1 MDDWTEATTF
11 GGLLKEYRHAIGWTQ
26 AELARRS
33 GLSVRGIQH
42 LESGE
47 TRPYRHTHEQLAA
60 ALGLS
65 KEERAR
71 FEALALPTPRRRAP
85 RRSEAVEASGAEHER
100 DRLVDQTARLLALA
114 RWGQSLLSEVSA
126 ILTQQGLIAQ
136 PQAPHTGWSAP
147 VVPPGEPAS
156 MDAAGRRSRV
166 RGVRTGRRSAMHR
179 HTRREA

>member
-11 GGLLKEYRHAIGWTQ
+11 GGLLKEYRYAIGWTQ

-42 LESGE
+42 LERGE

-65 KEERAR
+65 SEQRAR
-71 FEALALPTPRRRAP
+71 FAALALPTPRRRPPGRSVAADAP
-85 RRSEAVEASGAEHER
+85 AEER
-100 DRLVDQTARLLALA
+100 APGQEDDGLADQTARLLALA

-126 ILTQQGLIAQ
+126 ILARQGLLAQ
-136 PQAPHTGWSAP
+136 PQTPHSSWSGSAVPPSAP
-147 VVPPGEPAS
+147 SLIG
-156 MDAAGRRSRV
+156 AAGRPRRSG
-166 RGVRTGRRSAMHR
+166 GVRNLRRSAR
-179 HTRREA
+179 H

>member
-11 GGLLKEYRHAIGWTQ
+11 AGLLKEYRFAIGLTQ
-26 AELARRS
+26 AELARRA

-100 DRLVDQTARLLALA
+100 DRLVDQTARLLDLS
-114 RWGQSLLSEVSA
+114 RWGQSLLSEVNA
-126 ILTQQGLIAQ
+126 ILAQHGQRAQ
-136 PQAPHTGWSAP
+136 PPTPSCSWSGSAVAPYAA
-147 VVPPGEPAS
+147 AS
-156 MDAAGRRSRV
+156 MDTAGWPARSRRV
-166 RGVRTGRRSAMHR
+166 RDIRRCAKR
-179 HTRREA
+179 